1 MFIASSQKRR
11 QRGVALTELVLLV
24 PFVFVL
30 LEGLL
35 LLSNATA
42 ESLQRD
48 TKGIQK
54 DLQSSLA
61 RHSQIATHGGC
72 IVSALNVLRP
82 VSGLKNVYMEP
93 SLPQT
98 FSQQRL
104 LFLSGMRAACLAEG
118 SLHLTPAAASALF
131 AALTAATDVS
141 TGRSIALTLC
151 PATARST
158 QALRTGMIS
167 VMHLTSQEE
176 SLLLARSMALEGQ
189 ECRK

>member
-1 MFIASSQKRR
+1 MFTASPQKHR
-11 QRGVALTELVLLV
+11 QSGVALTELILLV

-35 LLSNATA
+35 LVSNATA

-48 TKGIQK
+48 SNRIQK
-54 DLQSSLA
+54 DLQSALA
-61 RHSQIATHGGC
+61 RHSQIATHAAC
-72 IVSALNVLRP
+72 TVSVLNVLRP
-82 VSGLKNVYMEP
+82 TDGLRKVPIELN
-93 SLPQT
+93 LPQT

-118 SLHLTPAAASALF
+118 SSHLTPAAASALF
-131 AALTAATDVS
+131 AALTVAPDAS

-151 PATARST
+151 PATTRST
-158 QALRTGMIS
+158 QALRTGMNS
-167 VMHLTSQEE
+167 AMHLTSQEE
-176 SLLLARSMALEGQ
+176 SLLLARSMALAGQ